1 MTTFEPDNGATI
13 RVGLVPAVRF
23 WDVPTPAIVIAR
35 CQGRPLLLATWVAI
49 TALLREAQG
58 LQRPDPDHAAIAAYL
73 DLDVQ
78 IIPAMIQALAVNGLI
93 QQRHG
98 RLTIPW
104 LDLCEAS
111 LAAASAKM
119 DAAGI
124 TAQTTLSDP
133 PATQSLLPGLS

>member
-1 MTTFEPDNGATI
+1 M
-13 RVGLVPAVRF
+13 
-23 WDVPTPAIVIAR
+23 
-35 CQGRPLLLATWVAI
+35 LLATWVAI